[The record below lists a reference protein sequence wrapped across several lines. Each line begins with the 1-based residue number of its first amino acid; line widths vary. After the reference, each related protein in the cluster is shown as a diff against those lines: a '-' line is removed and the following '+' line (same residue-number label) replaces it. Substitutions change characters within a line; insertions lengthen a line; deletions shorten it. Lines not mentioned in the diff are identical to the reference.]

1 MGFVGCAAV
10 FGFVVWVFIK
20 LISGTSYGT
29 LANKGVPAR
38 GILLQVNWMATR
50 VPGMSNGVRVE
61 RRDVLIDVE
70 IPGQA
75 PYQVRAQAYVPINL
89 RSDVMP
95 GATVEL
101 RVDKKDK
108 SAIAIVGPGSG
119 FAVTGLVTSPNPGTT

>member
-1 MGFVGCAAV
+1 MSFFGCATV
-10 FGFVVWVFIK
+10 FIFVVWVFIK
-20 LISGTSYGT
+20 LIGGTSYGS
-29 LANKGVPAR
+29 LANKGIPAR

-101 RVDKKDK
+101 RVDAKDK